1 MRSERATLGLCA
13 LLLAI
18 GMMAGCAS
26 TEDSASGGAGKD
38 CADRCAAVPQQS
50 QDECI
55 VTCEA
60 EI

>member
-1 MRSERATLGLCA
+1 MRSDRATFGLCA

-38 CADRCAAVPQQS
+38 CAEQCEIVPQQS
-50 QDECI
+50 YDECM

-60 EI
+60 EL